1 MIRARVQQSHGDWTV
16 DVIDTEPL
24 PHSVCHIDAR
34 GTWGDAMKAAA
45 ASLWVLA

>member
-1 MIRARVQQSHGDWTV
+1 VIRARVQQDHGDWTV

-24 PHSVCHIDAR
+24 PHSVWHSNAH
-34 GTWGDAMKAAA
+34 GTWADAMKAAA